1 MRKERI
7 INQTVIFDVDG
18 TIADCEHRR
27 CFVDGSQPKDWD
39 KFREQQ

>member
-1 MRKERI
+1 MKKERI

-27 CFVDGSQPKDWD
+27 CFVDGSQQEIGTDLEK
-39 KFREQQ
+39 RQ